1 MCGRGAEAGEGSSA
15 DDSAEQIDGA
25 GDQNSPTGETAI
37 ASDEQA
43 QRAEENEN
51 ANNQRD
57 AVTALSSRDIV
68 QCASRNRV
76 DWLTPIRLRHYPA
89 CTRKQ
94 DILSPH
100 FHQSE
105 TTELNS

>member
-1 MCGRGAEAGEGSSA
+1 MCGRGAEAGESSSA

-25 GDQNSPTGETAI
+25 GAQNSPTGETAI

-43 QRAEENEN
+43 QRAEENKN

-76 DWLTPIRLRHYPA
+76 DWLTPQFSCGRSAQYAHDGGDQKI
-89 CTRKQ
+89 
-94 DILSPH
+94 
-100 FHQSE
+100 
-105 TTELNS
+105 